1 MLGKFNLF
9 YYLISIKMTITR
21 RYVDMASAPSVAKQ
35 GKNAPGRVDN
45 TGAQRR
51 SSAVASNGRG
61 GNRYGSSRGRA
72 TQTARRRG

>member
-1 MLGKFNLF
+1 
-9 YYLISIKMTITR
+9 
-21 RYVDMASAPSVAKQ
+21 MASAKSMATQ